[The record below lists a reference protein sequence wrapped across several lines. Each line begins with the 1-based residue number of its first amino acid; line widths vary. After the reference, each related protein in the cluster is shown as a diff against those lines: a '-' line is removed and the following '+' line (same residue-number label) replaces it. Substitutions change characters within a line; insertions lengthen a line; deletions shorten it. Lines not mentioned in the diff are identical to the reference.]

1 MPAPA
6 TQSRAELY
14 LRGDTYGT
22 FDAQQDVLNSV
33 RALEADDVL
42 DEAAVAGEWSRIRT
56 LNEDT
61 RSEAVETYRE
71 FADWADRNGHS
82 LGPAFE
88 RRTRSY
94 LGLDQI
100 DDVVVF
106 TVVSLAVYED
116 ERLRAVFPCS
126 DDERAYTVRDCLDAF
141 ERDDAEWLDQFDA
154 VTVDRAEPHLEAG
167 LGDRDTGGQTA

>member
-1 MPAPA
+1 MPALA

-22 FDAQQDVLNSV
+22 FDAQQDVLNRV
-33 RALEADDVL
+33 RALEGEGVL
-42 DEAAVAGEWSRIRT
+42 DEAAVAGEWQRIRT

-61 RSEAVETYRE
+61 RDGAIETYLE
-71 FADWADRNGHS
+71 FAAWADRNGHS

-94 LGLDQI
+94 LGLDQV

-106 TVVSLAVYED
+106 PVVSLAVYED
-116 ERLRAVFPCS
+116 ERLQAVFPCS
-126 DDERAYTVRDCLDAF
+126 DGDRAYTVRDCLDAF

-154 VTVDRAEPHLEAG
+154 VTVDRAEPRLDAG
-167 LGDRDTGGQTA
+167 LQA